1 MIPFNDSPK
10 WIFWKY
16 LIHICLGLVLVYAAY
31 SVKKKTNNT
40 PSINARS
47 VQYLPETLIEKDT
60 VTNPCPGFCDTFPI
74 GPEFPGGKEKMQQY
88 ISSEM
93 KYPKEALKN
102 NIQGRVAV
110 TFYVDTLGKIRDI
123 QVLKGIG
130 YGCDEEAIR
139 IVRSMPK
146 WIPATLSDKPVKIQ
160 MNLPIVFSLTKNGR

>member
-31 SVKKKTNNT
+31 SVKKKAHNT

-47 VQYLPETLIEKDT
+47 VQYLPETLIEKDSLT
-60 VTNPCPGFCDTFPI
+60 GPDIFIDPI
-74 GPEFPGGKEKMQQY
+74 ELQPEFPGGEEQLKKY
-88 ISSEM
+88 VSSNM

-110 TFYVDTLGKIRDI
+110 TFYVDTLGKVKDVRL
-123 QVLKGIG
+123 LKGIG

-139 IVRSMPK
+139 IVKSMPD
-146 WIPATLSDKPVKIQ
+146 WIPAIRPVKVQ
-160 MNLPIVFSLTKNGR
+160 MTLPIMFDLTKNGR